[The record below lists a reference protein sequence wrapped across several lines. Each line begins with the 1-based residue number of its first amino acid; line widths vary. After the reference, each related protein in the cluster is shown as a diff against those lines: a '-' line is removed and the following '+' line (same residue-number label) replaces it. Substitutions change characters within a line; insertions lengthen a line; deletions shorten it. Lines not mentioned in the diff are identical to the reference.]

1 MDFRVLGPLEV
12 RPDNGRPAVPTRRKQ
27 RLLLGM
33 LCLHSNEVISR
44 DTVVDWLWGEAPPA
58 SAVANLQSYVS
69 ELRKL
74 IGKDRLCTSKDGY
87 LLKIAD
93 DELDAAN
100 FERLARDGKAAVR
113 AGRQVVA
120 VQQFAQ
126 ALALWRDEV
135 LCGLALPDAGRAEA
149 ARLDELR
156 LAAEEDHVEARLEL
170 GLHHEVVGEL
180 RRLIDRHPLREG
192 LWAQYALAL
201 YRCGRQAEALEA
213 HREVHDLLD
222 RELGVRP
229 GVRLRDLQQRMLRAD
244 PDLDLRPVMTA
255 VSVPRQLPASARG
268 FIGRQS
274 ELAELDALPDGA
286 GVGLLTGAPGVGKTA
301 LALYWAHRVRDR
313 FPDGHLYA
321 NVHGGVAPID
331 VIGRFLRALGA
342 APERVPTHVDEAASV
357 LRTLLADRRVLM
369 VLDNAE
375 TADDVRPLLP
385 ASNGCFA
392 LVTSRDRLDGLVV
405 ADGARR
411 MTLSVLPAKESTEL
425 LVEALGERRAAAEPD
440 AVAELAELCG
450 HLPLALRIAAANL
463 ANVPFRTLSDGVRD
477 LADGGLSSLEVLGSG
492 DLAVRR
498 AFDMSYR
505 ALSQPAQ
512 RLFRR
517 LGLLPGGWFSV
528 ESAAALASTAVGDL
542 RTLLDELASA
552 HLVVQSD
559 WERFVMHDLLR
570 MYAAELADAFD
581 DAEDRAAATRALVGA
596 YVTAVERAAA
606 GIASA
611 DPDERD
617 QAMRWIEAELPNLVA
632 IAETAGAV
640 GRPDAAWRIAEQLGG
655 YFWLSRPVSHWLR
668 LATAAQE
675 SAQQADDK
683 RALASAKR
691 LLGEARHCLGQNEEA
706 IVHLADAL
714 ALARESGD
722 RVAEAANLMFLGLVE
737 QDRGSLPDAE
747 RHFNDCIDIAQDDRL
762 MAAGAKGNLGYV
774 RQLMGQYDVADDL
787 YRWALACYDEIDPP
801 LVGSAY
807 NMLALLAHERGRY
820 DDAME
825 HVSMALSR
833 SQGYDRG
840 VEAHALD
847 TLARV
852 QRDTGELDAALAT
865 AQRSTEL
872 AGKLADLRAETD
884 ALNTLGSIELLAGRF
899 ARAAERHTNA
909 VALARRSG
917 VVVQQLE
924 SLLGAA
930 RANLAMSETEAA
942 GELLRDVEE
951 RAVDG
956 GFAVLA
962 ASARALRV
970 SVN

>member
-1 MDFRVLGPLEV
+1 MLGPLEI
-12 RPDNGRPAVPTRRKQ
+12 RPDHGCPTVPTRRKQ

-74 IGKDRLCTSKDGY
+74 IGRERLHTSKDGY

-93 DELDAAN
+93 GELDAAN

-113 AGRQVVA
+113 AGRPVVA
-120 VQQFAQ
+120 VQQFGR
-126 ALALWRDEV
+126 ALALWRDDV
-135 LCGLALPDAGRAEA
+135 LSGLALPHAGRAEA

-156 LAAEEDHVEARLEL
+156 LTAEEDHVEARLEL
-170 GLHHEVVGEL
+170 GLHHEVIGEL

-244 PDLDLRPVMTA
+244 PGLDLRPVVTA
-255 VSVPRQLPASARG
+255 ASVPRQLPASARG

-274 ELAELDALPDGA
+274 ELAELDTLPDGA

-301 LALYWAHRVRDR
+301 LALYWAHRVRER

-331 VIGRFLRALGA
+331 VLGRFLRALGV

-357 LRTLLADRRVLM
+357 LRTLLAERRVLL
-369 VLDNAE
+369 VLDNAQ

-405 ADGARR
+405 ADGAHRL
-411 MTLSVLPAKESTEL
+411 TLAVLPAKESAEL
-425 LVEALGERRAAAEPD
+425 LVQALGERRAAAEPD
-440 AVAELAELCG
+440 AVSELADLCG

-463 ANVPFRTLSDGVRD
+463 ANVPFRTLSDAVRD
-477 LADGGLSSLEVLGSG
+477 LADGGLSSLEVPGSG

-505 ALSQPAQ
+505 ALTQSAQ

-517 LGLLPGGWFSV
+517 LGLLPGAWFSL
-528 ESAAALASTAVGDL
+528 ESVAALAGAVVGDL

-606 GIASA
+606 GIASVE
-611 DPDERD
+611 PDERD
-617 QAMRWIEAELPNLVA
+617 QAIRWIEAELPNLVA
-632 IAETAGAV
+632 VAETAAAV

-675 SAQQADDK
+675 GARLAGDR

-722 RVAEAANLMFLGLVE
+722 HVAEAANLMFLGLVE
-737 QDRGSLPDAE
+737 QDRGNLREAE
-747 RHFNDCIDIAQDDRL
+747 RHFNDCVGIAAAMADRP

-774 RQLMGQYDVADDL
+774 RQLMGQYDAAEEL
-787 YRWALACYDEIDPP
+787 YQCALICYDKIDPA

-807 NMLALLAHERGRY
+807 NMLALLSHERGQY
-820 DDAME
+820 DEAMK
-825 HVSMALSR
+825 HVSTALSR
-833 SQGYDRG
+833 SRGYDRS

-852 QRDTGELDAALAT
+852 QRDTGELDAALET

-930 RANLAMSETEAA
+930 RANLAMSETVAA
-942 GELLRDVEE
+942 HELLRDVED
-951 RAVDG
+951 RANAG
-956 GFAVLA
+956 GFTVLA

>member
-1 MDFRVLGPLEV
+1 M
-12 RPDNGRPAVPTRRKQ
+12 
-27 RLLLGM
+27 
-33 LCLHSNEVISR
+33 
-44 DTVVDWLWGEAPPA
+44 
-58 SAVANLQSYVS
+58 
-69 ELRKL
+69 
-74 IGKDRLCTSKDGY
+74 
-87 LLKIAD
+87 
-93 DELDAAN
+93 
-100 FERLARDGKAAVR
+100 
-113 AGRQVVA
+113 
-120 VQQFAQ
+120 
-126 ALALWRDEV
+126 
-135 LCGLALPDAGRAEA
+135 
-149 ARLDELR
+149 
-156 LAAEEDHVEARLEL
+156 
-170 GLHHEVVGEL
+170 
-180 RRLIDRHPLREG
+180 
-192 LWAQYALAL
+192 
-201 YRCGRQAEALEA
+201 
-213 HREVHDLLD
+213 
-222 RELGVRP
+222 RP

-244 PDLDLRPVMTA
+244 PELDLRPVVTA
-255 VSVPRQLPASARG
+255 ASVPRQLPASARG

-274 ELAELDALPDGA
+274 ELAELDALPDST

-301 LALYWAHRVRDR
+301 LALYWAHRVGER

-321 NVHGGVAPID
+321 NLHGGVAPID
-331 VIGRFLRALGA
+331 VLGRFLRALGV
-342 APERVPTHVDEAASV
+342 APERVPTNVDEAASA
-357 LRTLLADRRVLM
+357 LRTLLADRRVLL
-369 VLDNAE
+369 VLDNTE

-411 MTLSVLPAKESTEL
+411 MTLAVLPAKESTEL

-463 ANVPFRTLSDGVRD
+463 ANVPFRALSDAVRD
-477 LADGGLSSLEVLGSG
+477 LAEGGLSSLEVPGSG

-505 ALSQPAQ
+505 ALTQSAQ

-517 LGLLPGGWFSV
+517 FGLLPGAWFSI
-528 ESAAALASTAVGDL
+528 ESVAALAGAVREDL
-542 RTLLDELASA
+542 RTVLDELASA

-570 MYAAELADAFD
+570 LYAAELADAFD

-596 YVTAVERAAA
+596 YVTAVERSAT
-606 GIASA
+606 GIASV

-632 IAETAGAV
+632 VAETAAAA

-675 SAQQADDK
+675 SAQAAGDQ

-706 IVHLADAL
+706 IVHLVDAL

-722 RVAEAANLMFLGLVE
+722 RAAEAANLMFLGLVE
-737 QDRGSLPDAE
+737 QDRGSLCDAE
-747 RHFNDCIDIAQDDRL
+747 RHFNDCIDIAHDTGDRL
-762 MAAGAKGNLGYV
+762 MEAGARGNLGYV
-774 RQLMGQYDVADDL
+774 RQLMGQYDAAADL
-787 YRWALACYDEIDPP
+787 YQWALTCYDEIDPP

-807 NMLALLAHERGRY
+807 NMLALLLHERGRY

-825 HVSMALSR
+825 HASMALSR
-833 SQGYDRG
+833 SRGFDRG

-852 QRDTGELDAALAT
+852 QRDTGELDAALET

-872 AGKLADLRAETD
+872 ASKLADLRAEID

-899 ARAAERHTNA
+899 GAAAERHTNA

-930 RANLAMSETEAA
+930 RANLAMSETAA
-942 GELLRDVEE
+942 AHELLRDVED
-951 RAVDG
+951 RAADG

-970 SVN
+970 GVN